1 MRVLVIGMHGF
12 LGEHIGYRMAS
23 AGWDIVAA
31 GRSPRPRE
39 AGYVALDLSAD
50 SVQDIAKRLVE
61 VAPDAVVNCAGAV
74 TGDPATLAAANIAGP
89 AALLEALALAGLGA
103 RLVHLG
109 SAGEYGDVDAGV
121 AVNEHT
127 RARPVGTYGV
137 TKLAGTHL
145 VRLARSTG
153 LDAVVLRVFNPSGR
167 ASPADS
173 LPGRVAAEIVRA
185 LAEHDAVRLGPLD
198 AVRDFVDARDV
209 ADAVYATLAA
219 PAGGYPVL
227 NVGSGVAVP
236 VRTLVDELVSIA
248 GFSGPVH
255 TDAAGSPRSASVAW
269 QRADIT
275 AIRATLGWQPRRDLS
290 ASLRDLW
297 QAVA

>member
-12 LGEHIGYRMAS
+12 LGEHIGHRMAA
-23 AGWDIVAA
+23 AGWDIVPA

-39 AGYVALDLSAD
+39 NRYVALDLATD
-50 SVQDIAKRLVE
+50 SVTDIAKRLVE

-74 TGDPATLAAANIAGP
+74 TGDPATLAAANIAAP
-89 AALLEALALAGLGA
+89 AALLEALALAGLGT

-121 AVNEHT
+121 GVTEHT
-127 RARPVGTYGV
+127 VPRPVGAYGIS
-137 TKLAGTHL
+137 KLAGTHL

-153 LDAVVLRVFNPSGR
+153 LDAVVLRVFNPIGPG
-167 ASPADS
+167 SPAES
-173 LPGRVAAEIVRA
+173 LPGRMALELVRA
-185 LAEHDAVRLGPLD
+185 LAEGDTVRLGPLD

-209 ADAVYATLAA
+209 ADAVHATLVA
-219 PAGGYPVL
+219 PAIGHPVL
-227 NVGSGVAVP
+227 NVGSGVAIP
-236 VRTLVDELVSIA
+236 VQRLVDELVSIA
-248 GFSGPVH
+248 GFTGTVH
-255 TDAAGSPRSASVAW
+255 TDAPGSPRSATVAW

-275 AIRATLGWQPRRDLS
+275 AIRSTLGWQPRRDLS
-290 ASLRDLW
+290 TSLRDLW